1 MDCGLANND
10 WLWKFSSS
18 KIHHLQ
24 FDSSDHCP
32 LWIIPNSLE
41 IPCITK
47 PIKFQE
53 MWLLDCGCS
62 DDVEVVWYSNEVADP
77 AIKVIRKLE
86 KCGKELGRRN
96 RNHFGNVKETWW
108 GHKGISR
115 KGSLEFWEQFSVRE
129 LKQEITDLI
138 VRENKLWFQRS
149 KVLWAKFGDRNSKFS
164 HIHASQRMRKNS
176 IQKIRDIHGV
186 WRSGKEGIAD
196 CLVEYYQELFSSTN
210 LEHCD
215 TTINSIQKIISLEMN
230 SQLSTEFM
238 EWKWNKLLIRWLLL
252 RPRAGWYAPSLLS
265 AILKFNWWWY
275 FLICPPFFK
284 FCIYSWE
291 P

>member
-53 MWLLDCGCS
+53 MWHLDCGCS

-96 RNHFGNVKETWW
+96 RNHFGNVK
-108 GHKGISR
+108 R
-115 KGSLEFWEQFSVRE
+115 DLVR
-129 LKQEITDLI
+129 
-138 VRENKLWFQRS
+138 
-149 KVLWAKFGDRNSKFS
+149 A
-164 HIHASQRMRKNS
+164 
-176 IQKIRDIHGV
+176 
-186 WRSGKEGIAD
+186 
-196 CLVEYYQELFSSTN
+196 
-210 LEHCD
+210 
-215 TTINSIQKIISLEMN
+215 
-230 SQLSTEFM
+230 
-238 EWKWNKLLIRWLLL
+238 
-252 RPRAGWYAPSLLS
+252 
-265 AILKFNWWWY
+265 
-275 FLICPPFFK
+275 
-284 FCIYSWE
+284 
-291 P
+291 